1 MGDQTVRGDKSVEL
15 GAGGELGGLRRCRND
30 ESLTVNGEKKVPD
43 SEGNVDLTIDKL
55 EVDESLDADS
65 TNPVQNKTVAA
76 KFQEVEAGTVFGM
89 SAEVSDDESSVRLAL
104 TNKSGAEIA
113 SVDIPAGSGGGG
125 ESSTTKIVLLAETD
139 KKP

>member
-1 MGDQTVRGDKSVEL
+1 M
-15 GAGGELGGLRRCRND
+15 
-30 ESLTVNGEKKVPD
+30 
-43 SEGNVDLTIDKL
+43 DLTIDKL

-113 SVDIPAGSGGGG
+113 SVTSRPAAVAAVSPPPPR
-125 ESSTTKIVLLAETD
+125 SCCLPRPTR
-139 KKP
+139 KP